1 MWSYHLYWGFNLG
14 FEIYE
19 GEVDGEPVDYF
30 LVNLGP
36 LRIQKAE
43 WA

>member
-1 MWSYHLYWGFNLG
+1 MWSYHFYWGFNLG

-19 GEVDGEPVDYF
+19 GEVDDAPVDYF
-30 LVNLGP
+30 LINLGP

>member
-1 MWSYHLYWGFNLG
+1 MWSYHFYWGFNLG

-19 GEVDGEPVDYF
+19 GEVDNNPVDYF

-36 LRIQKAE
+36 LRIQRAE

>member
-1 MWSYHLYWGFNLG
+1 MWSYHFYWGFNLG

-19 GEVDGEPVDYF
+19 SEVDNNLVEYF
-30 LVNLGP
+30 LINIGP
-36 LRIQKAE
+36 LRIQRAE